1 MGYAVKYWI
10 FNCHFCFLILLFLT
24 FCSNAQVPF
33 HKGVNLTHWFQAGA
47 AKQIQFTKFTK
58 KDFENIKS
66 LGCDVIRLPI
76 NLHAMTGIAPDY
88 TLDPLFLQ
96 FLDSAVEWSE
106 ELEIYLILDNHS
118 FDPAVNTEP
127 SVENILVKV
136 WSQMARHYKGRS
148 GYLLY
153 EVLNEPHG
161 ISDAVWG
168 AIQQSVIEAIR
179 LEDSEHFIIVG
190 GSNYNSYMTLS
201 TLPFYTDDKLIYTF
215 HFYDPFLFTH
225 QGASW
230 LGPSLVSL
238 RNIPFPYQASSMP
251 ALPAEFDDTW
261 IESAYNSY
269 PVDGTVS
276 QVRQLLNVAVDFR
289 ASRNVPVF
297 CGEFGVYIP
306 NSDPTDRV
314 GWYEEIRA
322 YLNDNDIPWTIWDYK
337 GGFGLFE
344 ANSNELFES
353 DLNVPL
359 LEALEFEVPPQTN
372 FVSKPETKGFI
383 VYDDYAGEDIIT
395 STNAGPGIVDYYN
408 TVAPHAGEHAIFW
421 ADAQQYD
428 AIVFDFT
435 PNVDLSLMRS
445 NGFELSFWVRGNSP
459 GTSFD
464 VRFVDTKK
472 AQSDHPWRMGRTIDE
487 EAVSWDGGWHN
498 VSVPLDSMQEKGSWD
513 NGWFNP
519 EGKFQWSAIDRFEIV
534 AEQHAFA
541 NVEFFFDNIELK
553 GNEITIVVGTE
564 SESSDSDLQIYPNPL
579 LNQAMIEFSL
589 NQPERI
595 SLSVFDLQ
603 GRLVRILVDGK
614 NSQAGTH
621 YIAWKGEDNNGHP
634 LADGLYM
641 IKMLTDTSTIIR
653 RVIVLNR

>member
-10 FNCHFCFLILLFLT
+10 FRRLVCLLLLCPAFGL
-24 FCSNAQVPF
+24 NAQVPF
-33 HKGVNLTHWFQAGA
+33 HKGVNLTQWFQAGSA
-47 AKQIQFTKFTK
+47 RQIQFTKFTK

-76 NLHAMTGIAPDY
+76 NLHAMVGSAPDY

-96 FLDSAVEWSE
+96 FLDRAVDWSE
-106 ELEIYLILDNHS
+106 ELGIYLILDNHS
-118 FDPAVNTEP
+118 FDPTINTEP

-148 GYLLY
+148 GNLLY

-161 ISDAVWG
+161 INDAVWG
-168 AIQQSVIEAIR
+168 AIQQSVIDAIR

-201 TLPFYTDDKLIYTF
+201 NLPLYTDDKLIYTF

-230 LGPSLVSL
+230 VGPSLVSL

-251 ALPAEFDDTW
+251 VLPGEFDGTW
-261 IESAYNSY
+261 IESAYNGY

-289 ASRNVPVF
+289 SSRNVPVF
-297 CGEFGVYIP
+297 CGEFGVYMP
-306 NSDPTDRV
+306 NSDETDRV
-314 GWYEEIRA
+314 GWYDEIRK
-322 YLNDNDIPWTIWDYK
+322 YLNENDIPWTIWDYK

-353 DLNVPL
+353 DLNIPL
-359 LEALEFEVPPQTN
+359 LEALEFEVPPQKN
-372 FVSKPETKGFI
+372 FIVKPETSGFI
-383 VYDDYAGEDIIT
+383 IYDDYAGEGIIT
-395 STNAGPGIVDYYN
+395 SSNAGSGLIDYYN
-408 TVAPHAGEHAIFW
+408 TVAPHAGEHAIYW
-421 ADAQQYD
+421 TDAQQYD

-435 PNVDLSLMRS
+435 PNVDLSLMPA
-445 NGFELSFWVRGNSP
+445 NGYQLSFWVRGNSP

-464 VRFVDTKK
+464 VRFVDTKT

-487 EAVSWDGGWHN
+487 EAVSWDGEWHH
-498 VSVPLDSMQEKGSWD
+498 VLVPLDCLQEKGSWD

-534 AEQHAFA
+534 AEQHAFT
-541 NVEFFFDNIELK
+541 NVEFSFDDIELT
-553 GNEITIVVGTE
+553 GNEITIVVATE
-564 SESSDSDLQIYPNPL
+564 SELSNSDLKIYPNPL

-589 NQPERI
+589 TQPERT
-595 SLSVFDLQ
+595 SLSVLDLQ

-614 NSQAGTH
+614 NIPAGTY

-641 IKMLTDTSTIIR
+641 IRMLTDTSTIIR
-653 RVIVLNR
+653 RVMVLNR